1 MTASSGSPALDAQT
15 CRLVWLRAKFTL
27 ARDQTGAPVEFTY
40 QQRINWRIGDDDD
53 GATSEPWTVRW
64 VVSGWDYALP
74 SCRSGIGGALE
85 TRNLTM
91 STVHRGNRRLMT
103 RQSKVHSDL
112 VIEQRFSLGP
122 MPTFRLAPGE
132 QLVGREF
139 ARLDIDAA
147 GKIVSCKVLE
157 MVGRVPPQLSRT
169 RVISAKQYAPRKDA
183 SGSPEPFTAYFM
195 TGVYARQR
203 QSRIHCFG

>member
-1 MTASSGSPALDAQT
+1 MDGSLG
-15 CRLVWLRAKFTL
+15 R
-27 ARDQTGAPVEFTY
+27 
-40 QQRINWRIGDDDD
+40 QRWN
-53 GATSEPWTVRW
+53 
-64 VVSGWDYALP
+64 YALP

-85 TRNLTM
+85 NAKPAQCPPYIT
-91 STVHRGNRRLMT
+91 GNRNFIT
-103 RQSKVHSDL
+103 RQLKAHSDL

-122 MPTFRLAPGE
+122 MPAFRLAPGE

-157 MVGRVPPQLSRT
+157 MVGLVPPSSPTCL
-169 RVISAKQYAPRKDA
+169 ISAKQYAPRKDA

-203 QSRIHCFG
+203 Q